1 MINPKKLKK
10 FKSILIL
17 VFISSC
23 FLVTFIYMFLK
34 DVPVISSLLNDYFT
48 SGNSIFIPSLPYT
61 NIFGFLPEGY
71 QIQFSLGNLIDII
84 IIINIYCWIDTGFYH
99 YFKRIFLNGESKI
112 FNEIDSYCLGFK
124 GKLELYQDPDI
135 VFGFR
140 DELKYYLDDKRIR
153 VIERTRLKNERID
166 YFYGHLSRK
175 TYSSKTTIN
184 KIFHRKSKFKLNRQ
198 YKTLY
203 FCLHHSIFDIFWT
216 FHSKNPYP
224 HPEIN
229 TTDSNNYIQWE
240 EKL

>member
-23 FLVTFIYMFLK
+23 FLFTFIYMFLK

-140 DELKYYLDDKRIR
+140 DELKYYLDDKRIG
-153 VIERTRLKNERID
+153 VIERNSIKIKRID
-166 YFYGHLSRK
+166 YFYGHLSVK
-175 TYSSKTTIN
+175 TYSRKISIN
-184 KIFHRKSKFKLNRQ
+184 RIFHRKSKFTLNILH
-198 YKTLY
+198 KNLL
-203 FCLHHSIFDIFWT
+203 FCWYHSLFNLFRISR
-216 FHSKNPYP
+216 SKNPYP
-224 HPEIN
+224 HLEIN
-229 TTDSNNYIQWE
+229 ITASNNYLQWE
-240 EKL
+240 GKS